1 MRKIRT
7 VLLLTVI
14 PLFISTASIARAS
27 DVFDPGS
34 TVTSPDEYVFI
45 VGWSNPFIHSTLS
58 VQPPAVSEKGVR
70 GDWSYCTSTRDP
82 ACDFSSAK
90 WGQNER
96 GIIGM
101 SVLPYC
107 ATATAENC
115 IENLE
120 ISYQGKPFA
129 SARYLR
135 MLDSGLVQQPD
146 PSLNYL
152 GGASTSIWD
161 DTGIEGS
168 LGRSYQTNVVY
179 SVHYDPG
186 QKKFGINNIA
196 FGITPFREVTGNYR
210 APTIDPNKPAN
221 SRVEWG
227 TDRKT
232 IWEENG
238 RAGIAMDFPEEARY
252 RITARV
258 TNQITGWYKARLQD
272 PRVSINKFSAANN
285 RVTIEGKSVSVPSF
299 AYKKSKSD
307 FTSLENK
314 WWQNNGQSNNTTPA
328 GADQQDIF
336 EYLDYFRPL
345 VKDTVAGFN
354 SLWSVNSTNWGND
367 NKCLMDTT
375 RVVGIVS
382 TNAMGFNGNSPK
394 YENSTLNYQVGG
406 MHYLP
411 DGQSLVEGTYD
422 LLLRSDAARCLY
434 GFSNA
439 PIQASISITGDQNQR
454 TAVTSMTEKDGWI
467 KLSAYGF
474 NFSSQK
480 ISVKFS
486 QQESASSERA
496 KSPSAVAKNSVEKKR
511 TFTCV
516 KGKVVKKLL
525 GSNTKCPA
533 GFKKQ

>member
-1 MRKIRT
+1 MRKFST
-7 VLLLTVI
+7 FFLFVLFMSSAVT
-14 PLFISTASIARAS
+14 ARAS
-27 DVFDPGS
+27 EVFDPGS

-45 VGWSNPFIHSTLS
+45 VGWSSPFTHSTLS
-58 VQPPAVSEKGVR
+58 VQPPAVSEIGVR
-70 GDWSYCTSTRDP
+70 GDWLYCTSTKDP
-82 ACDFSSAK
+82 ACDFASAK
-90 WGQNER
+90 WGQDQR

-107 ATATAENC
+107 ATSASENC

-120 ISYQGKPFA
+120 ISYQGKAYAPA
-129 SARYLR
+129 KHLR
-135 MLDSGLVQQPD
+135 MLNSGLVQQPD

-161 DTGIEGS
+161 DSGIEGS

-179 SVHYDPG
+179 SVNYDPEL
-186 QKKFGINNIA
+186 KKFSINNIA
-196 FGITPFREVTGNYR
+196 FGITPFREVTGSYR
-210 APTIDPNKPAN
+210 APSIDPSKPAN
-221 SRVEWG
+221 LRVEWG

-238 RAGIAMDFPEEARY
+238 RAGIATDFPADARY

-272 PRVSINKFSAANN
+272 PQVSINKFSALNN
-285 RVTIEGKSVSVPSF
+285 RVTIEGKPVSVPSF
-299 AYKKSKSD
+299 AYKKSKRD
-307 FTSLENK
+307 FTPLENK

-354 SLWSVNSTNWGND
+354 SLWTVNSTNWGND
-367 NKCLMDTT
+367 NKCLMDTS

-394 YENSTLNYQVGG
+394 YENGTLNYQVGG

-411 DGQSLVEGTYD
+411 DGKSLVEGTYD
-422 LLLRSDAARCLY
+422 LLLRSEAARCLY

-439 PIQASISITGDQNQR
+439 PIQASISVTGDQNQR
-454 TAVTSMTEKDGWI
+454 TAVTSMIEKDGWI

-474 NFSSQK
+474 NFSSPN

-486 QQESASSERA
+486 QESL
-496 KSPSAVAKNSVEKKR
+496 PSKEATKAPTAAATNSVLTKR
-511 TFTCV
+511 TISCT
-516 KGKVVKKLL
+516 KGKVIRKVV
-525 GSNTKCPA
+525 GPNPKCPA
-533 GFKKQ
+533 GFKKR